1 MVTLGQTKYLE
12 DSPVNTSVL
21 SRSQQEKPTDG
32 CERLPC
38 LKPELNITRFGV
50 VFKASEVQKK
60 VLKKVIVIQVSSYA
74 QQTFIVSLKMA
85 GLKEKFKQKNAHN

>member
-38 LKPELNITRFGV
+38 LRPELTITRFGA
-50 VFKASEVQKK
+50 VFKASELQQK
-60 VLKKVIVIQVSSYA
+60 VLKKVIVIQVSSHA
-74 QQTFIVSLKMA
+74 QQTFIVSLKT
-85 GLKEKFKQKNAHN
+85 GWFERKV